1 MLTPNSCTGRKH
13 TASVKSTSA
22 DLADHGD
29 SQKSQKIT
37 KTQKVSIRP
46 KTQKPSAL
54 IRGIKGAG
62 VRSCKGYTRIFRAGL
77 RNGDTAQMAIIEMVE
92 RDLAA
97 APKRRRKR
105 VVEEGAEAAKTA

>member
-1 MLTPNSCTGRKH
+1 
-13 TASVKSTSA
+13 
-22 DLADHGD
+22 
-29 SQKSQKIT
+29 
-37 KTQKVSIRP
+37 
-46 KTQKPSAL
+46 
-54 IRGIKGAG
+54 
-62 VRSCKGYTRIFRAGL
+62 GYTRIFRAGL